1 MAKKVDQTNLISNI
15 KSLTLSGY
23 VKKADRN
30 IIVEDLI
37 ILKDKLLEQNNPEAK
52 DNASTLNKVIKA
64 LDMDKMSKKEKDL
77 WKNSKKSLIG
87 IVNGYYESY
96 KNTNNQDYDKNNS
109 KKNNLNIDE
118 VEKILDGKILS
129 YNKFNENHPMNGVSY
144 DKSKNLYIVNHDNV
158 IKKFKTLQCATGYII
173 NLGEELGKKNS
184 KSFQKDTE
192 NENIIKKYF
201 QYGGYYFLIYFI
213 SGIMYF
219 DIQHIISVLNLK
231 NSCVRKKR
239 EEFADNISKHIWFK
253 NEHDGYIK
261 RELVTEEIMYN
272 IILSSNSTFSKS
284 FKTEVSKILVQLRE
298 NGELD
303 FVDDKI
309 VLKDKSKRGLRSR
322 YEVNKMVNEITDH
335 GFDNLAEQQSIP
347 FMYGN
352 LSNVEVI
359 RNMISMGNRIE
370 VSTYHKDHVMY
381 VFVIPIKQDHNHIII
396 KIGYSFDI
404 VDRIKTLR
412 NEYKSRVYLIRL
424 KFVRGESDEDE
435 FHKIIKQSYP
445 HLIEEV
451 NINNK
456 SKTELYKF
464 HPILIEQFDG
474 YMNEFNNNKKIKKAP
489 ILTPEE
495 SVIVQEV
502 KTQDSVFLQQLMEFK
517 NNSDSVNKYIYDLI
531 VLREKYD
538 HELRVLE
545 YKKNMVKM
553 KYETHDQMKEYMNL
567 KIKYL
572 EVKNKYLN
580 TIRSKNSDKPK
591 YLCSDDLENSD
602 LEDSDLE
609 NSDLENSEDLEKIV
623 PNKIRMTKS
632 APPTSRKYTTVKSS
646 SISRIPLRKSCSKII
661 EL

>member
-1 MAKKVDQTNLISNI
+1 
-15 KSLTLSGY
+15 
-23 VKKADRN
+23 
-30 IIVEDLI
+30 
-37 ILKDKLLEQNNPEAK
+37 
-52 DNASTLNKVIKA
+52 
-64 LDMDKMSKKEKDL
+64 
-77 WKNSKKSLIG
+77 
-87 IVNGYYESY
+87 
-96 KNTNNQDYDKNNS
+96 
-109 KKNNLNIDE
+109 
-118 VEKILDGKILS
+118 
-129 YNKFNENHPMNGVSY
+129 
-144 DKSKNLYIVNHDNV
+144 
-158 IKKFKTLQCATGYII
+158 
-173 NLGEELGKKNS
+173 
-184 KSFQKDTE
+184 
-192 NENIIKKYF
+192 
-201 QYGGYYFLIYFI
+201 
-213 SGIMYF
+213 MYF

-231 NSCVRKKR
+231 ESYVKKKR
-239 EEFADNISKHIWFK
+239 EEFTANISKYIWFK
-253 NEHDGYIK
+253 NEYDGYIK

-303 FVDDKI
+303 FIDDKI

-404 VDRIKTLR
+404 IDRIKTLR

-591 YLCSDDLENSD
+591 YICSDNLEDSEDSDDLENSD
-602 LEDSDLE
+602 SEDSDSKDSDLE
-609 NSDLENSEDLEKIV
+609 NSNLEDPEKFV
-623 PNKIRMTKS
+623 SNKIRMTKS

-646 SISRIPLRKSCSKII
+646 SISRMPLRKSCSKII